1 MKTLL
6 GGEDMSGWWDEL
18 DEALLR
24 VLREGGPMTPAEVGR
39 RLGLSET
46 AVASASAMLAV
57 EGKLRIGA
65 LEALDAGP

>member
-1 MKTLL
+1 MD
-6 GGEDMSGWWDEL
+6 EWWSDL

-24 VLREGGPMTPAEVGR
+24 ALRESGPMTLADLGR

-57 EGKLRIGA
+57 EGKIRFTA
-65 LEALDAGP
+65 LEIT